1 MALPAL
7 NGYHHPDIA
16 EDESETERIWATLPR
31 AMVAAI
37 DDYHHG
43 KRLRTRSVAVR
54 ELLQLGL
61 NSSLPCQL
69 KRPNS

>member
-7 NGYHHPDIA
+7 NGFHHTDAI

-31 AMVAAI
+31 SMVAAI
-37 DDYHHG
+37 DDYHYG
-43 KRLRTRSVAVR
+43 KRLKTRSVAVR

-61 NSSLPCQL
+61 NSTAAWPT
-69 KRPNS
+69 KRVNS

>member
-7 NGYHHPDIA
+7 NGFHHTDAI
-16 EDESETERIWATLPR
+16 EDEAETERIWATLPR

-54 ELLQLGL
+54 ELLQKGL
-61 NSSLPCQL
+61 DSALPCQM
-69 KRPNS
+69 KRQNS